1 MGKID
6 YEKIRSE
13 VAKSYN
19 KQLQDMRNRINASET
34 MVEQQRVEIKSLQ
47 SKNEKLQAEV
57 NELMRVNDMTSDEL
71 RLLLD
76 RSRNIEAVSTLFKL
90 STKIDS
96 AYKL

>member
-1 MGKID
+1 
-6 YEKIRSE
+6 
-13 VAKSYN
+13 
-19 KQLQDMRNRINASET
+19 MRNRINAAEI
-34 MVEQQRVEIKSLQ
+34 MVEQQRVEIKSLK

-76 RSRNIEAVSTLFKL
+76 HSRNIEAVSTLFKL
-90 STKIDS
+90 QTKVDS